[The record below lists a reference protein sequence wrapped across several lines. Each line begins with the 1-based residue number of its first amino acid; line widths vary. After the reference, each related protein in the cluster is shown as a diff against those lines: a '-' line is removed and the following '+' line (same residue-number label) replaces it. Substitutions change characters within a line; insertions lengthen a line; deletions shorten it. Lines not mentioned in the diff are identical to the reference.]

1 MCLGRGAA
9 ALFTQSLLLS
19 HQVGSKLVDEDL
31 CVQVPRTDLCW
42 GGLADIAEV
51 TDI

>member
-9 ALFTQSLLLS
+9 ALLAQSLLLS
-19 HQVGSKLVDEDL
+19 HQVGSKAVDEDL

-42 GGLADIAEV
+42 GGLADITEA